1 MFNLQTVA
9 SVAIRGLLISLALLV
24 SACTAQNQAST
35 VAPASLSEAPQ
46 YIIGPQD
53 ELDVFVW
60 QNPNLSVT
68 VPVRPDGRIST
79 PLVDDM
85 VAASKTSQELAR
97 DLEKVLAKYVKDPL
111 VTVTVKTFN
120 GPYNQQIRIVGQA
133 AEPKAIPYR
142 SEMTVLDAM
151 IAVGGMTEF
160 AAGNRT
166 VIVRNEGG
174 ENKSYVVRLNDL
186 LMDGDVSAN
195 VPLLPGD
202 ILIIPE
208 SWF

>member
-1 MFNLQTVA
+1 VFKLQKIQSAAT
-9 SVAIRGLLISLALLV
+9 SAILISLALIV
-24 SACTAQNQAST
+24 SACAPQNQASS
-35 VAPASLSEAPQ
+35 VAPATLAEAPQ
-46 YIIGPQD
+46 YIIGPED

-60 QNPNLSVT
+60 QNPDLSVT

-85 VAASKTSQELAR
+85 MAASKTSQQLSR
-97 DLEKVLAKYVKDPL
+97 DIEKVLSKYVKDPL
-111 VTVTVKTFN
+111 VTVSVKTFN

-133 AEPKAIPYR
+133 AEPKAIPFR
-142 SEMTVLDAM
+142 DQMTVLDAI

-160 AAGNRT
+160 AAGNRA
-166 VIVRNEGG
+166 VIVRTEDGKQ
-174 ENKSYVVRLNDL
+174 KSYNVRLDDL
-186 LMDGDVSAN
+186 IIDGDVSAN

-202 ILIIPE
+202 IIIIPQ

>member
-1 MFNLQTVA
+1 MFTFQKIKSAATRT
-9 SVAIRGLLISLALLV
+9 ILISLALFV
-24 SACTAQNQAST
+24 SACAAQNQAAT
-35 VAPASLSEAPQ
+35 TAPASLGTAPQ

-60 QNPNLSVT
+60 QNPDLSVT

-85 VAASKTSQELAR
+85 MAATKTSQELAR
-97 DLEKVLAKYVKDPL
+97 DIEKNLSKYVKDPL
-111 VTVTVKTFN
+111 VTVTVRSFN

-142 SEMTVLDAM
+142 NDMTVLDAI

-160 AAGNRT
+160 AAGNRA
-166 VIVRNEGG
+166 VIVRNEDGG
-174 ENKSYVVRLNDL
+174 QQSYNVRLDDL
-186 LMDGDVSAN
+186 IVDGDVSAN

-202 ILIIPE
+202 IIIIPQ

>member
-1 MFNLQTVA
+1 MFKFKNFTSAITRTVA
-9 SVAIRGLLISLALLV
+9 ILLILAV
-24 SACTAQNQAST
+24 SACAAQNQASN
-35 VAPASLSEAPQ
+35 VAPKSLADAPE

-60 QNPNLSVT
+60 QNPDLSVT

-85 VAASKTSQELAR
+85 MAATKTSRQLAR
-97 DLEKVLAKYVKDPL
+97 DMEKVLSKYVKDPL

-142 SEMTVLDAM
+142 NEMTVLDAM

-160 AAGNRT
+160 AAGNRS
-166 VIVRNEGG
+166 VIVRK
-174 ENKSYVVRLNDL
+174 ENGVEKSYNVRLSDL
-186 LMDGDVSAN
+186 LVDGDVSAN

>member
-1 MFNLQTVA
+1 MFTLQKIKSAATRT
-9 SVAIRGLLISLALLV
+9 ILISLALFV
-24 SACTAQNQAST
+24 SACATKNEAAT
-35 VAPASLSEAPQ
+35 LAPASLSQAPQ
-46 YIIGPQD
+46 YVIGPQD

-60 QNPNLSVT
+60 QNPDLSVT

-85 VAASKTSQELAR
+85 MAASKTSQVLAR
-97 DLEKVLAKYVKDPL
+97 DIEKVLSKYVKDPL

-120 GPYNQQIRIVGQA
+120 GPYDQQIRIVGQA

-142 SEMTVLDAM
+142 NEMTVLDAI

-160 AAGNRT
+160 AAGNRA
-166 VIVRNEGG
+166 VIVRNEGS
-174 ENKSYVVRLNDL
+174 EKKSYNVRLDDL
-186 LMDGDVSAN
+186 IIDGDVSAN

-202 ILIIPE
+202 ILIIPQ

>member
-1 MFNLQTVA
+1 
-9 SVAIRGLLISLALLV
+9 
-24 SACTAQNQAST
+24 
-35 VAPASLSEAPQ
+35 
-46 YIIGPQD
+46 GPQD

-60 QNPNLSVT
+60 QNPDLSVT

-85 VAASKTSQELAR
+85 MAATKTSQELAR
-97 DLEKVLAKYVKDPL
+97 DIEKSLAKYVKDPL
-111 VTVTVKTFN
+111 VTVTIRTFN

-142 SEMTVLDAM
+142 NDMTVLDAI

-160 AAGNRT
+160 AAGNRA
-166 VIVRNEGG
+166 VIVRIEDGDQQTY
-174 ENKSYVVRLNDL
+174 SVRLDDL
-186 LMDGDVSAN
+186 IMDGDVSAN

-202 ILIIPE
+202 IIIIPQ